1 METSI
6 DKFKA
11 MKVCVIIPT
20 YNNAG
25 TIAEV
30 VSSVLNYVADVIV
43 VNDGST
49 DSTLNQVKEFSSVE
63 VVSYKK
69 NVGKGYAL
77 RKGFKNALARG
88 FDYAI
93 TIDSDGQHFAND
105 LLQFLDKLQTHRES
119 IIIGARNMDQ
129 SAVPGKS
136 SFGNKFSNFW
146 FRVETGIE
154 LPDTQSG
161 YRLYPLF
168 LMKQMRFFTIKYE
181 FEIEILVRAAWRGIE
196 VTSVPVKVFYAPKET
211 RVSHFRPFLDFTRIS
226 ILNTLLV
233 ILTFLYI
240 KPRDFIR
247 NIKKKNS
254 VRHSVI
260 SLLIPVRPTW
270 SRPFLWGSA
279 FSWVSY
285 QFGDFSYWLRLPV
298 LFYSG

>member
-1 METSI
+1 MENSI

-11 MKVCVIIPT
+11 LKVCVIIPT

-25 TIAEV
+25 TIAQV

-43 VNDGST
+43 VNDGSA
-49 DSTLNQVKEFSSVE
+49 DSTLDQLKEFSSVE

-77 RKGFKNALARG
+77 RTGFENALARG

-93 TIDSDGQHFAND
+93 TLDSDGQHFAND
-105 LLQFLDKLQTHRES
+105 LLQFLEKLQTHRES
-119 IIIGARNMDQ
+119 IIIGARNMDH
-129 SAVPGKS
+129 SEVPGKS

-146 FRVETGIE
+146 FRVETGMD

-168 LMKQMRFFTIKYE
+168 LMRQMRFFTVKYE
-181 FEIEILVRAAWRGIE
+181 FEIEVLVHSAWKGIDI
-196 VTSVPVKVFYAPKET
+196 TSVPVKVFYSPKET

-240 KPRDFIR
+240 SPRNFFR
-247 NIKKKNS
+247 YIKKKNS
-254 VRHSVI
+254 EQHLST
-260 SLLIPVRPTW
+260 SCLIRK
-270 SRPFLWGSA
+270 SQIL
-279 FSWVSY
+279 
-285 QFGDFSYWLRLPV
+285 
-298 LFYSG
+298 